1 MPNGKYPLSG
11 GLQQGDDVYEVSL
24 LNDCKYGY
32 DALRDCLRL
41 TLLQGG
47 TWPDPEADRGSREFT
62 YALYPHAGSWQ
73 SA

>member
-1 MPNGKYPLSG
+1 M
-11 GLQQGDDVYEVSL
+11 